1 MNKAECELQ
10 LSIKGNIN
18 ETQKKYGDF
27 CHLIYEITRAR
38 LGPIT
43 EMSSIITNYDPL
55 ARLYAKQKSYGP

>member
-43 EMSSIITNYDPL
+43 EMSSIITNHDPL